1 MSSLEALSALI
12 RRHAPG
18 EGVQATALPRVK
30 LARSSQ
36 PVSRTH
42 GMHAASVCLI
52 AQGRKR
58 VTLGDEAYTYDAAQY
73 LVASVDVPV
82 TGQVLDATPEN
93 PYLCFILELD
103 PHELA
108 SLVLQTGPVASAP
121 PADTPRRGVF
131 VATVDEPLREAVV
144 RLLNLLDSPRDVA
157 ALGPLAEREVLYRLL
172 RGEQG
177 ARVGEVAIAHSHAQ
191 RIGRAIQWLRANF
204 TQPLRIEA
212 FARVAHMSP
221 SSLHHHFKAV
231 TAMSPLQY
239 QKQLR
244 LQEARRLLLA
254 EGIDAGTAA
263 HRVGYESASQFSRE
277 YSRLFGEPP
286 ARDRRKLRESGS
298 ALAAS

>member
-1 MSSLEALSALI
+1 MSSLESLASLI
-12 RRHAPG
+12 DRFTPA
-18 EGVQATALPRVK
+18 EGVTVTALPRVK
-30 LARSSQ
+30 LARATR
-36 PVSRTH
+36 PVAKTH
-42 GMHAASVCLI
+42 GVQVASVCVI

-58 VTLGDEAYTYDAAQY
+58 VIVGDETYTYDASHY
-73 LVASVDVPV
+73 LMASVDVPV
-82 TGQVLDATPEN
+82 TGQVLDATDGN

-108 SLVLQTGPVASAP
+108 SLVLQSGSGPAP
-121 PADTPRRGVF
+121 AEGPRRGVF
-131 VATVDEPLREAVV
+131 VARVDEPLLQAVTRLV
-144 RLLNLLDSPRDVA
+144 RLLETPADIP

-204 TQPLRIEA
+204 TQPLRIDA

-244 LQEARRLLLA
+244 LQEARRLLLS
-254 EGIDAGTAA
+254 EGIDAATAA
-263 HRVGYESASQFSRE
+263 HRVGYGSASQFSRE

-286 ARDRRKLRESGS
+286 ARDRRRLRDSAAA
-298 ALAAS
+298 ALAAG